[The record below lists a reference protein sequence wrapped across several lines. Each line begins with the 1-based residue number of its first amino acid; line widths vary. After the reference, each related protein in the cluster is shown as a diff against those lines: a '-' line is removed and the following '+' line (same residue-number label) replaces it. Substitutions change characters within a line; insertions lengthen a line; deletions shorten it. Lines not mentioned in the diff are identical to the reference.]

1 MSAERGARALLLGID
16 GGNTKSIALVATV
29 DGAIVGAGRSAGS
42 SDLHAVPFDAAMAR
56 LDEAAQ
62 EALAAAGERAGGGE
76 VIAAAFSLAG
86 ADWPEDF
93 VTAHEHLD
101 RRWPVVHVVNDAIG
115 ALRAAIHEGP
125 GVVVVAGTG
134 AATGARGNDG
144 RTWHSSFW
152 QLTQGAHELGVAG
165 LEAVFLAEL
174 GVRPP
179 TALTAAVLD
188 AFSEPS
194 VEAVLHRI
202 TGRVTKGRRE
212 QASLA
217 PVVLDVADQ
226 GDPVAVGIARAHG
239 VRLGE
244 FALAAAR
251 RVGIERQPFT
261 LALTGG
267 LLRHGGRVL
276 PDALT
281 ETVLAAAPGTTV
293 IRPELEPAAGALL
306 LAFDAAG
313 IRVDEAVDRRLRAT
327 MPAEDLFD
335 TRPARATPTT

>member
-1 MSAERGARALLLGID
+1 MSGEPDAGALLLGID

-29 DGAIVGAGRSAGS
+29 DGSIVGAGRSAGS
-42 SDLHAVPFDAAMAR
+42 SDLHAVPFDEAMAR
-56 LDEAAQ
+56 LDEAAGA
-62 EALAAAGERAGGGE
+62 ALAAAGEHPGGRK
-76 VIAAAFSLAG
+76 VIAAAYSLAG

-93 VTAHEHLD
+93 VAAHEQLD
-101 RRWPVVHVVNDAIG
+101 RRWPAVGVVNDAVG
-115 ALRAAIHEGP
+115 ALRAAIPEGP

-174 GVRPP
+174 GIRPP
-179 TALTAAVLD
+179 TALTAAVLG

-202 TGRVTKGRRE
+202 TGRGTKGRRE

-217 PVVLDVADQ
+217 PVVLDVADRE
-226 GDPVAVGIARAHG
+226 DPVAVGIARAHG

-267 LLRHGGRVL
+267 LLRHGGRIL
-276 PDALT
+276 PDALID
-281 ETVLAAAPGTTV
+281 TVLAAAPGTTV
-293 IRPELEPAAGALL
+293 VRPDLEPAAGALL

-313 IRVDEAVDRRLRAT
+313 IQVDESVDRRLRAT
-327 MPAEDLFD
+327 MPPADLFD
-335 TRPARATPTT
+335 TRPARAAPAT